1 MGQKFLSSLCLQKHV
16 GDPTI
21 QISISISSIKQVY
34 QRLFELNSNQILNTK
49 IN

>member
-1 MGQKFLSSLCLQKHV
+1 MRQKFLLSLRLQKHV

-21 QISISISSIKQVY
+21 QISISISLIKKMY
-34 QRLFELNSNQILNTK
+34 QRVFELNSNQILYTK